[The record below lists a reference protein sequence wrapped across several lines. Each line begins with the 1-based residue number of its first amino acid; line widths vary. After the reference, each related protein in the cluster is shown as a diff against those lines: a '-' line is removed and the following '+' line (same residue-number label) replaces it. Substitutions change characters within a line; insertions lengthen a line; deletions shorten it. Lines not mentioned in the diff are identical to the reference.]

1 MTQTTIL
8 LVDAEGESMRRRV
21 KSPQVVTSLARK
33 LHIPCYDINRV
44 GYPQRMRDYNLRQK
58 RAENT
63 TTRAGSSTSRARTTS
78 RDASERARTERTQTR
93 RQDHSRR
100 AQQETPPRRAPHEQR
115 AITVLES
122 AAGVRLSAGAE
133 DRELQ
138 TLLRKARAAAH
149 PDRHGGDRRMWD
161 RVEEAARTLGLD

>member
-63 TTRAGSSTSRARTTS
+63 TTRAGSSTSRART
-78 RDASERARTERTQTR
+78 ERTQTR
-93 RQDHSRR
+93 HQDHSRR

-115 AITVLES
+115 AITVLEN